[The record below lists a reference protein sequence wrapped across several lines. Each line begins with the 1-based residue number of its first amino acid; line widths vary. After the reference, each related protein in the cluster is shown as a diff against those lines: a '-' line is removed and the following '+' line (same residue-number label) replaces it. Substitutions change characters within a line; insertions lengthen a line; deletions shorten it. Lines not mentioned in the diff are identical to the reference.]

1 MFEKIA
7 VHDGV
12 FHADDVVSIA
22 FIKELY
28 GENIR
33 IKRVNQRDTETQK
46 ELAARGYTL
55 IDVGCGE
62 FDHHQPEHKTDE
74 CKYMNNGIL
83 KSSLGLVLD
92 QCIADGKLLAE
103 EVKFLLDKGLYVLQA
118 KDNGQDVKMDGLT
131 ESPFGYIVWLNCDD
145 IYSEEQDEFFLGAV
159 DITQVVV
166 HRMILDARKV
176 VREHKECIE
185 ALKNAKDG
193 VVNFPHYMTNG
204 VKECQRWNKKHTSK
218 EKILFLTFP
227 DKNGNEYKILGI
239 SKPGKLE
246 VIQPLRFCGL
256 RDEELN
262 KAAGISDG
270 IFVHA
275 NGFLGGAGS
284 LESCYKLI

>member
-7 VHDGV
+7 VHSGV
-12 FHADDVVSIA
+12 FHADDVVSVA

-33 IKRVNQRDTETQK
+33 IERVSQRDAETQGR
-46 ELAARGYTL
+46 LAARGYTL

-74 CKYMNNGIL
+74 YKYADNGIL
-83 KSSLGLVLD
+83 KSALGLVLD
-92 QCIADGKLLAE
+92 QCVADGKLLAE
-103 EVKFLLDKGLYVLQA
+103 EVKFLLDKGLYTLQA
-118 KDNGQDVKMDGLT
+118 KDNGQDVKKDSLT
-131 ESPFGYIVWLNCDD
+131 DSPFEYIAWLNCDD
-145 IYSEEQDEFFLGAV
+145 IYSEDQDEFFLGAV

-176 VREHKECIE
+176 VKEHEECIE
-185 ALKNAKDG
+185 ALQNAKDG
-193 VVNFPHYMTNG
+193 IVNFPHYMTNG
-204 VKECQRWNKKHTSK
+204 VKECQRWNEKHTP
-218 EKILFLTFP
+218 EERILFITFP
-227 DKNGNEYKILGI
+227 DEKGGGYKIRGI
-239 SKPGKLE
+239 NKPGKME
-246 VIQPLRFCGL
+246 VIQSLRFCGL

-262 KAAGISDG
+262 EAAGISDG